1 MTKVVNA
8 IVAYFE
14 NEMKKSGAINVDGLD
29 EGEERTNDDFSFMED
44 TEYRGRRRRH
54 KHDFNFSMEMELN

>member
-1 MTKVVNA
+1 VTKVVNA

-14 NEMKKSGAINVDGLD
+14 NEMKKSGAISVDGLD

-44 TEYRGRRRRH
+44 TLQYGDGIEL
-54 KHDFNFSMEMELN
+54 MENTDSL